1 MAATRLYRWLAL
13 PLVTA
18 LCVVI
23 VTGIVG
29 RSGTP
34 ADRDAARLVGDVAQL
49 LAGIAALSALSRS
62 TRRHSGTERTWRGL
76 LGTAMAAWT
85 AGRVLEPWAPEAAD
99 AAAVLTALLAAG
111 AVLVLSADPPGRSG
125 WVSRLVPPLDGLMAT
140 TALAALGWPAIG
152 GPAVAAGPAGIAAL
166 IVAAASVFA
175 AVLVA
180 LRTAPGRPV
189 LVPLGLGLAAFAI
202 TDVLLTCRAGRP
214 GDAPLWW
221 EAGHVAGPLFLA
233 LVAGGAGAH
242 RSWTRESTARYR
254 PGVLL
259 AGCLPALVAAAHVGW
274 RVATGVPVG
283 GGEAVLGW
291 ALALTLAARWLI
303 TAADRAELAF
313 RADHDPLTGLAN
325 RELLRRRLAR
335 AVERHRRDG
344 QPVALLF
351 VDLDDFKLINDSL
364 GHAAGDRLLG
374 AVGERLRSCVRGV
387 DAVARL
393 GGDEFAVLLDGPADP
408 SDERVVSP
416 DRVGERILAALHR
429 PFRID
434 GHAVTVGA
442 SVGVVVPDGSGDLD
456 ADALLRHADAA
467 MYAGK
472 RRGKGVLVRYRTDVT
487 DGLGLPD
494 LPDLLAA
501 ALHGDPA
508 AEGFDVHYQPI
519 VRLGDGTVAA
529 VEALARWRHPVAG
542 VVAPDVFVAVA
553 ERAGLVARL
562 DDFVL
567 DRACAD
573 AQALAERFGEA
584 PDVHVNVSAGRL
596 ASPELATAV
605 ESALRRHGLDP
616 RKLVLEITETSRI
629 PDLSA
634 AAAAGRRLRR
644 HGVRLALDDF
654 GTGFNALA
662 QLHALPVDIVK
673 LDRAITTVDGDPRR
687 AEALCRSVMEICR
700 ALDITVVAEGVE
712 TAEQAKTLADLGC
725 DLGQGFR
732 YGQPAPL
739 DALAALPAREAS

>member
-1 MAATRLYRWLAL
+1 MATSRLYRWLAL
-13 PLVTA
+13 PLIAA
-18 LCVVI
+18 LIVVI
-23 VTGIVG
+23 ATGVAG
-29 RSGTP
+29 G
-34 ADRDAARLVGDVAQL
+34 DAAQPIGDVAQL
-49 LAGIAALSALSRS
+49 IAAVVALAALSWV
-62 TRRHSGTERTWRGL
+62 TRRHTGTARTWRGF
-76 LGTAMAAWT
+76 LGTAAAAWT
-85 AGRVLEPWAPEAAD
+85 AGHLLRPLAPEAAD
-99 AAAVLTALLAAG
+99 AAGLLAPLLAAA

-125 WVSRLVPPLDGLMAT
+125 PVSRLVPLLDGLMAT
-140 TALAALGWPAIG
+140 MALTALAWPYLGAFGDRSGTRLLI
-152 GPAVAAGPAGIAAL
+152 AAAGVL
-166 IVAAASVFA
+166 A
-175 AVLVA
+175 AVLVL
-180 LRTAPGRPV
+180 LRAAPGRPV
-189 LVPLGLGLAAFAI
+189 LIPLGLGLTAIAAADI
-202 TDVLLTCRAGRP
+202 VP
-214 GDAPLWW
+214 PLAT
-221 EAGHVAGPLFLA
+221 AGHVAGPLFLA
-233 LVAGGAGAH
+233 LVATRPEPQWARA
-242 RSWTRESTARYR
+242 TREIPSRYR
-254 PGVLL
+254 PGLVV
-259 AGCLPALVAAAHVGW
+259 AGCLPAVAAAGHVAW
-274 RVATGVPVG
+274 RVASGVPVT

-291 ALALTLAARWLI
+291 ALVVILAGRWLI
-303 TAADRAELAF
+303 TSADRAELAF
-313 RADHDPLTGLAN
+313 RAYHDPLTGLAN
-325 RELLRRRLAR
+325 RELLRRRLTR

-344 QPVALLF
+344 SPVALLF

-374 AVGERLRSCVRGV
+374 AVGERLRSCVRAI

-408 SDERVVSP
+408 SDDRVVSP
-416 DRVGERILAALHR
+416 ERVGERILAALHR

-434 GHAVTVGA
+434 GHSVTVGA

-472 RRGKGVLVRYRTDVT
+472 RRGKGVLVRYRTDDT
-487 DGLGLPD
+487 DGLDLPD

-501 ALHGDPA
+501 GLQGDPA
-508 AEGFDVHYQPI
+508 GEGFDVYYQPI

-573 AQALAERFGEA
+573 AAALAERFGAA

-596 ASPELATAV
+596 ATPELEAAV

-616 RKLVLEITETSRI
+616 TKLVLEITETSRI
-629 PDLSA
+629 PDLTA

-644 HGVRLALDDF
+644 RGVRLALDDF

-673 LDRAITTVDGDPRR
+673 LDRAITTVDGDPQR
-687 AEALCRSVMEICR
+687 AEAVCRSVIAICR
-700 ALDITVVAEGVE
+700 ALGITIVAEGVE
-712 TAEQAKTLADLGC
+712 TPEQARILSDLGC
-725 DLGQGFR
+725 DLGQGYR

-739 DALAALPAREAS
+739 DALTRS